1 MGAGGKIQIKGGIAS
16 HNEAE
21 VIDGALLV
29 TTGDGTVPGGGFL
42 DVQRQWGRNSASGIT
57 QVVLRG
63 VASGAGSQFSE
74 PITRRM
80 KTARVA
86 VRIRRDTTPAPAG
99 DWTLTLFRNNTPEAT
114 FTVTMI

>member
-42 DVQRQWGRNSASGIT
+42 DVQRQWGSSGASGIT
-57 QVVLRG
+57 NLILTG
-63 VASGAGSQFSE
+63 VTSFQFSE

-99 DWTLTLFRNNTPEAT
+99 DWTLTLFRNGSAEAT
-114 FTVTMI
+114 FTVAMS